1 MECDKMT
8 RAYVLINSKSPELDI
23 LTSKIRKIGG
33 IVDVYAVY
41 GSYDIILE
49 LETKNLR
56 KLRDK
61 IIEIRELEDIG
72 ETKTLIQME
81 RGEEDNFE
89 EALQ

>member
-1 MECDKMT
+1 MT
-8 RAYVLINSKSPELDI
+8 RAYVFVLSKSPDTDL
-23 LTSKIRKIGG
+23 LVKKIKKIGG
-33 IVDVYAVY
+33 VLEAYAVY

-61 IIEIRELEDIG
+61 IIEIRDLEDTG

-81 RGEEDNFE
+81 KGVEVE
-89 EALQ
+89 Q

>member
-1 MECDKMT
+1 MT
-8 RAYVLINSKSPELDI
+8 RAYVFVLSKSPDTDL
-23 LTSKIRKIGG
+23 LVKKIKKIGG
-33 IVDVYAVY
+33 VLEAYAVY

-61 IIEIRELEDIG
+61 IIEIRDLEDTG

-81 RGEEDNFE
+81 KGVEV
-89 EALQ
+89 